1 MDVSSV
7 ILYVGDIIAY
17 TKLIKSVSSLFSLNR
32 EIIKSLLNFI
42 GVEHGPTF
50 HYQ

>member
-7 ILYVGDIIAY
+7 ILYVGDIIVY
-17 TKLIKSVSSLFSLNR
+17 TELIKSVSSLFSLNR
-32 EIIKSLLNFI
+32 EIIKKSTQLYW
-42 GVEHGPTF
+42 VRAWAYF